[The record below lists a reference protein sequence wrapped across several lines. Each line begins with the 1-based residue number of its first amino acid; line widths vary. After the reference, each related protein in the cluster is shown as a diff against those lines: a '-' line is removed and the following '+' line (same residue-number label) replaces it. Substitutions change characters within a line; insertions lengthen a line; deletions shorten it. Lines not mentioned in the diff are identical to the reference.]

1 VTEIN
6 LVDEE
11 NKKEKAIAKDVTEIN
26 LVDEENIVLIKKEK
40 PKKNIL

>member
-1 VTEIN
+1 
-6 LVDEE
+6 
-11 NKKEKAIAKDVTEIN
+11 VTEIN